1 VSTDYY
7 LAGHPENPGFG
18 TGYRVGLP
26 GGGVA
31 RCNPVRRP
39 DPRCRIAE

>member
-1 VSTDYY
+1 V
-7 LAGHPENPGFG
+7 A
-18 TGYRVGLP
+18 LP

-39 DPRCRIAE
+39 KGCSIGER